1 MEEQTRK
8 REPITPEGKP
18 WPLRYIF
25 IIVLSYITLQ
35 TAYFLLFG

>member
-1 MEEQTRK
+1 MDPPRPK

-25 IIVLSYITLQ
+25 IIILTYITLQ
-35 TAYFLLFG
+35 VAYFLFFG